1 MFFISKRASLLKVV
15 SNKFNE
21 ILRQMCHMDLSVFA
35 RIFFMNCFLM
45 TNKKFSKQYKPYNI
59 YTILYTPQKI
69 IEPQYCRELELNENV
84 ISTSHCK
91 YTQFLHPSLKTST
104 SSNITSNPVL
114 AIYASLFCV
123 KLRTTSSFVAQMKH
137 DNHKLPSSKW
147 DKYKFK
153 S

>member
-45 TNKKFSKQYKPYNI
+45 TNKKSCQRSINHTKCTQSYSP
-59 YTILYTPQKI
+59 PQKI
-69 IEPQYCRELELNENV
+69 IEPQDHTKDV
-84 ISTSHCK
+84 ILISQFCK
-91 YTQFLHPSLKTST
+91 YTQFLHPLLKTST

-147 DKYKFK
+147 VV
-153 S
+153 

>member
-1 MFFISKRASLLKVV
+1 
-15 SNKFNE
+15 
-21 ILRQMCHMDLSVFA
+21 MDLSVFT
-35 RIFFMNCFLM
+35 RIFFMNCFLV
-45 TNKKFSKQYKPYNI
+45 TNKKSSQRSINHTI
-59 YTILYTPQKI
+59 YTKSYSTPQKI
-69 IEPQYCRELELNENV
+69 IEPYHPKNV

-147 DKYKFK
+147 VV
-153 S
+153 

>member
-45 TNKKFSKQYKPYNI
+45 TRKKFSMKYKPYNI

-69 IEPQYCRELELNENV
+69 IEPQHPENV

-147 DKYKFK
+147 VV
-153 S
+153 